1 MNLNIQ
7 NNEFINILGTKML
20 IGDLINNIN
29 MN

>member
-7 NNEFINILGTKML
+7 NNEFINISGTKMF